1 MELPQVI
8 TRRSILEFNVNKILG
23 SFKLHDE
30 GVPIDIDDQN
40 ILCQWLH
47 IFFEW
52 TSDSSR

>member
-40 ILCQWLH
+40 ILYQWLH